1 MKSRKAMILIL
12 SALMIISITGCSKK
26 DESSNNNE
34 SSFEH
39 SDNFGK
45 NKNQDLDDSSTVEND
60 SVTEPKVTTT
70 IQVLEPKLSELD
82 GYTDYK
88 IGSGVTDGISKIDGS
103 IIQVIGTKSE
113 FSNEIFNCIAQVAS
127 TNDTLDINKLIIES
141 GTENTSDYEY
151 TIYTM
156 FDGKNM
162 LKIATNYKDSI
173 KYKIEILSTADIKV
187 NQNDF
192 ISYSSDNS
200 KILTNQFNEAVLEKT
215 ASDKPIVINVLNS
228 ICRQLDIDER
238 QLVPMQRDEINNGET
253 VYIFFDSIYK
263 IEMSIKDG
271 DKVSY
276 RVTKS

>member
-1 MKSRKAMILIL
+1 MKSRKAMILVL
-12 SALMIISITGCSKK
+12 SALMITSITGCSKK

-39 SDNFGK
+39 YDNFGK
-45 NKNQDLDDSSTVEND
+45 SKSQDLDESSSVESD

-82 GYTDYK
+82 EYTDYK

-103 IIQVIGTKSE
+103 IVQVIGTKSE

-127 TNDTLDINKLIIES
+127 TSDTLDINKLIIES

-187 NQNDF
+187 NQSDF

-200 KILTNQFNEAVLEKT
+200 KILTNQFNGAVLEKT

-228 ICRQLDIDER
+228 ICRQLGIDER

-253 VYIFFDSIYK
+253 VYTFFDNIYK

>member
-1 MKSRKAMILIL
+1 MKPRKTMILIL

-26 DESSNNNE
+26 DESSSNNE

-45 NKNQDLDDSSTVEND
+45 NRNQELDESSTVESD

-103 IIQVIGTKSE
+103 IVQVIGTKSE

-156 FDGKNM
+156 FDGKNI

-187 NQNDF
+187 NQPDF

-228 ICRQLDIDER
+228 ICRQLGIDER

-253 VYIFFDSIYK
+253 VYIFFDNIYK
-263 IEMSIKDG
+263 IEMSIRDG